1 MVFTTLSVTVLVAL
15 VVIALF
21 AGVGIT
27 TIGPG
32 GIFVTI
38 ALYVLTPLPS
48 ATVAGT
54 AHATFIATGIV
65 ASLAYVRSGE
75 LHSQDGRRMAAVL
88 SATSIVGA
96 LAGAYLNAYVSQELF
111 GLLLGGFAALVGAVL
126 LYRRLLEEA
135 DPEEYLVNLWS
146 GLLAAGRQ
154 HMLDRAA

>member
-65 ASLAYVRSGE
+65 ASLAYVRSVKG
-75 LHSQDGRRMAAVL
+75 SDAGKPGRCSMWPGVP
-88 SATSIVGA
+88 A
-96 LAGAYLNAYVSQELF
+96 LTLRPPRC
-111 GLLLGGFAALVGAVL
+111 GG
-126 LYRRLLEEA
+126 
-135 DPEEYLVNLWS
+135 
-146 GLLAAGRQ
+146 
-154 HMLDRAA
+154 